1 MDAQA
6 SATLPIDFNNLG
18 SPNHLYFFLCLGLAL
33 FVVFIF
39 GMKKF
44 GEPTVERSEDDFIT
58 QLLPQYLATPD
69 EYFRALL
76 FYLSTLSVL
85 VAVISLLGPR
95 VVGLGTAPVPDIA
108 RSLPLFVALV
118 LVGVLPN
125 VPWLQQLELLL
136 RRFAHERAF
145 IPSASRAVADTLAAA
160 EFNFALFDAERILR
174 SPKMRGVESS
184 DFTKPRDSI
193 EYSWARLSCLLWELQ
208 RRQDSSQIEPILDGE
223 LLQRYASDLDSI
235 ALRRKSLE
243 EDITQYRGEK
253 LADPF
258 YTNDQLHRTIRKTL
272 RQLYVLLGCAVRLRL
287 TPNGD
292 LNAVM
297 RPFGF
302 LLNSAGRCSGNQNV
316 MIVALA
322 TVTGAVGV
330 LFFAAVA
337 TKAML
342 DRWGFTWT
350 PSPDFPTR
358 AHAPF
363 EFAMLV
369 LLWSGTALLVAER
382 VRTKRLGK
390 GRWFAAGALKRKA
403 IGANYVRVALI
414 CAVPG
419 YIVLYLWGLVTGGGS
434 LIFAHD
440 VAPYALLP
448 AVTGAFY
455 AYHLDNAE
463 LGRRP
468 SRAREIAMQALVT
481 GCCWLAA
488 NSAWVAFDGHNV
500 EEALDF
506 LALGFLAGV
515 GVGGCFGYYVPAAAE
530 RNRVDPLLEAR
541 ACRIATLKD
550 LALGY
555 FGSQEAAE
563 HWLEQPNPQ
572 LDRRSP
578 IDAAD
583 DIQAFE
589 KAVSLVQARRP
600 ALVA

>member
-6 SATLPIDFNNLG
+6 NATSLPIDFNNLG

-44 GEPTVERSEDDFIT
+44 GEATVERSEDDFIT

-69 EYFRALL
+69 EYFRALM
-76 FYLSTLSVL
+76 FYLATLSVL

-108 RSLPLFVALV
+108 ASLPLFVALV

-145 IPSASRAVADTLAAA
+145 IPTASRAVADTLAAA

-174 SPKMRGVESS
+174 SPKMRGVESA

-243 EDITQYRGEK
+243 EDIAQYRREK
-253 LADPF
+253 LADAF

-287 TPNGD
+287 SPNGD

-302 LLNSAGRCSGNQNV
+302 LLNSAGSCSGNQNL

-322 TVTGAVGV
+322 AVSVAVGIMS
-330 LFFAAVA
+330 FAALGA
-337 TKAML
+337 ASL
-342 DRWGFTWT
+342 LGRWGLWT
-350 PSPDFPTR
+350 PSDNFPTI
-358 AHAPF
+358 AYAPF
-363 EFAMLV
+363 IYAVSV
-369 LLWSGTALLVAER
+369 LLWSGTALLVADR
-382 VRTKRLGK
+382 VRAKRLAK
-390 GRWFAAGALKRKA
+390 GRWFAASAFKRKA
-403 IGANYVRVALI
+403 IGANYIRIAFI

-419 YIVLYLWGLVTGGGS
+419 FLVQYLWGLVTDDGS
-434 LIFAHD
+434 LAFAREFSPH
-440 VAPYALLP
+440 ALLP

-455 AYHLDNAE
+455 AYHLDNVE
-463 LGRRP
+463 LGTRP
-468 SRAREIAMQALVT
+468 SRGREIGLHALVT
-481 GCCWLAA
+481 GCCWVAA
-488 NSAWVAFDGHNV
+488 SSAWLALMGSSV
-500 EEALDF
+500 ERALDL
-506 LALGFLAGV
+506 LAFSFLAGV
-515 GVGGCFGYYVPAAAE
+515 VVGGGFGYYVPAAAE
-530 RNRVDPLLEAR
+530 RNRVDPLLEAH
-541 ACRIATLKD
+541 ASRIATLKD

-555 FGSQEAAE
+555 FGSQDAAQR
-563 HWLEQPNPQ
+563 WLEQPNPQ

-583 DIQAFE
+583 DIPAFE
-589 KAVSLVQARRP
+589 KAVSLMQARKP